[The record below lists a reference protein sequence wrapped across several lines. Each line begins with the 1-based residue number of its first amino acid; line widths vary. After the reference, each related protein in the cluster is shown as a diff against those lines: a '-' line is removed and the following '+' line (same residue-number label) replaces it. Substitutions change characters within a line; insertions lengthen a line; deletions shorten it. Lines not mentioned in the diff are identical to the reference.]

1 MEKIKNFVIKYQL
14 WFKLAAIALLICV
27 VFTPLILSESYDT
40 RYTVS
45 IWEFIKNYSANINNM
60 EPKYAVHW
68 NLSWVIFFLTI
79 IILILL
85 CLSFWKK
92 HLLKLSCFLYI
103 LDFGIILVAAIFAC
117 KYEHGQY
124 EENDFAIPFIAF
136 FIAALLFILTLLLIH
151 YIIKN
156 NKSISKTERIA
167 QLEKRIE
174 QLEQERDSE

>member
-1 MEKIKNFVIKYQL
+1 MEKVRNFVVKYQV

-27 VFTPLILSESYDT
+27 LFTPLILSESYDT

-92 HLLKLSCFLYI
+92 HLLKLS
-103 LDFGIILVAAIFAC
+103 
-117 KYEHGQY
+117 
-124 EENDFAIPFIAF
+124 
-136 FIAALLFILTLLLIH
+136 
-151 YIIKN
+151 
-156 NKSISKTERIA
+156 
-167 QLEKRIE
+167 
-174 QLEQERDSE
+174 